1 AADRRTESAQQGR
14 VAVAHFAA
22 DPGVHRDADGRASRP
37 SQSSSGPVPQAPSC
51 DSSLYGLPDHPD
63 CRPLRVAAACRRWLM
78 VKLDRYIG
86 KSVFMAI
93 LAVLGI
99 ILGLASLFAFID
111 EMADISDTYTFWDA
125 GSFVVMTAPRR
136 LYDMLPMAALI
147 GCLIGLGALASSS
160 ELTIMRAAGVSIGRI
175 VWAVMKPMLVLMVA
189 GLLIGEYV
197 APVTEAQAQAA
208 RSLAQGTGDAQSA
221 KHGLWHRQG
230 DEFIHI
236 NTVQPNGLLYGVTRY
251 RFDDQRHMLTSS
263 FAKQANFKTDYWLL
277 KDVTTTVFHEGR
289 TEVVTAPEERWNVAL
304 SPQLLRAEQ
313 RSLLAGVLHQDP
325 PAAGDRRPGADGHF
339 FHLRAAALG
348 DAGAACVHRCAGGL
362 HLPHRSGPAGP
373 VESGIRLLATVRRPG
388 AGWGVRAGGDLVVA
402 PRGLIAA
409 A

>member
-1 AADRRTESAQQGR
+1 MA
-14 VAVAHFAA
+14 
-22 DPGVHRDADGRASRP
+22 
-37 SQSSSGPVPQAPSC
+37 
-51 DSSLYGLPDHPD
+51 
-63 CRPLRVAAACRRWLM
+63 
-78 VKLDRYIG
+78 KLDWYIG

-175 VWAVMKPMLVLMVA
+175 VWAVMKPMLVLMIA

-221 KHGLWHRQG
+221 RHGLWHRQG

-251 RFDDQRHMLTSS
+251 RFDDQRHMISAS
-263 FAKQANFKTDYWLL
+263 FAKQANYKTEYWEL
-277 KDVTTTVFHEGR
+277 KDVSTTLFHEGR
-289 TEVVTAPEERWNVAL
+289 TEVVSTPQERWNIAL
-304 SPQLLRAEQ
+304 SPQLLSTVVLPPESLSMTGLYGYAHYLADQGLANGRYWLAFYTKILQPLVTVALVLMAISFIFGPLRSVTLGQ
-313 RSLLAGVLHQDP
+313 RVFTGVLVGFTFRIAQDLLGPSSLVFGFSPLFAVLVPAGICALAGIWL
-325 PAAGDRRPGADGHF
+325 
-339 FHLRAAALG
+339 LR
-348 DAGAACVHRCAGGL
+348 
-362 HLPHRSGPAGP
+362 
-373 VESGIRLLATVRRPG
+373 
-388 AGWGVRAGGDLVVA
+388 RAG
-402 PRGLIAA
+402 
-409 A
+409 